1 MGKKLKWNLIMMSVL
16 YLALGIFLLMVPGT
30 ALNVVC
36 YALGGVVLLGA
47 VIQLVRYFLVER
59 GIFQS
64 QLTLISGLVCLA
76 LGGFLILRSDI
87 VVRILPIVF
96 GLFVIFDSLGRV
108 QSALELRRCGYGSW
122 KGFLLLALLSVV
134 LGVVMIVD
142 PFGAMETLVMAIGVI
157 LIIEGALNLL
167 SALYTMLAVR
177 RFVKLHPEAQSVLEA
192 VTGKDLN
199 GDGVIAPDVARADAE
214 ATAVE
219 LDHVDESAEVEQ
231 ENDNEQ
237 INEKDKKKM
246 EKYDLIIVGAGPAGI
261 FTAVELLRHGSK
273 KHILL
278 VEKGKPVEKRHCP
291 KAELG
296 HCVNC
301 RPTCAITTGF
311 SGAGAFSDGKLSLS
325 YEVGGDLPT
334 LIGEEFAQ
342 ELIDYTDK
350 IYLEF
355 GADPH
360 VEGIY
365 TGEEI
370 KEIRKNAIHAGLK
383 LVDCPIRHLGTEKAQ
398 QLYLAIQNYL
408 ADNGVEMRFST
419 ECENIILENEVCKG
433 VLIRGPRDAE
443 AYPVY
448 ADTVVIGTGRRG
460 ADWLEK
466 ICAEHHIAHKPG
478 TVDIGV
484 RVECRNEVME
494 KVNKVLYESKL
505 IGYPKPWKNKVRT
518 FCQNPG
524 GFVAQENYDNDLAVV
539 NGHSFKEKKSP
550 NTNLAILVSHNFT
563 EPFNQPIAYA
573 QKVGELTNML
583 GAGHIMV
590 QRYGDILDGKRTWQK
605 ELAQS
610 NVKPTLK
617 DAVAGDIT
625 AAMPYRA
632 MTNIIEFI
640 KMLDMVVPG
649 FAANETLLYS
659 PELKFYSN
667 KVKMDENLDTNI
679 QGLHC
684 LGDSSGWTRGLM
696 MASVMG
702 VLMGRKLA
710 EKEGC

>member
-1 MGKKLKWNLIMMSVL
+1 MLLKD
-16 YLALGIFLLMVPGT
+16 GD
-30 ALNVVC
+30 
-36 YALGGVVLLGA
+36 
-47 VIQLVRYFLVER
+47 QVR
-59 GIFQS
+59 
-64 QLTLISGLVCLA
+64 
-76 LGGFLILRSDI
+76 
-87 VVRILPIVF
+87 
-96 GLFVIFDSLGRV
+96 
-108 QSALELRRCGYGSW
+108 
-122 KGFLLLALLSVV
+122 
-134 LGVVMIVD
+134 
-142 PFGAMETLVMAIGVI
+142 
-157 LIIEGALNLL
+157 
-167 SALYTMLAVR
+167 
-177 RFVKLHPEAQSVLEA
+177 
-192 VTGKDLN
+192 
-199 GDGVIAPDVARADAE
+199 
-214 ATAVE
+214 
-219 LDHVDESAEVEQ
+219 
-231 ENDNEQ
+231 
-237 INEKDKKKM
+237 
-246 EKYDLIIVGAGPAGI
+246 
-261 FTAVELLRHGSK
+261 
-273 KHILL
+273 
-278 VEKGKPVEKRHCP
+278 
-291 KAELG
+291 
-296 HCVNC
+296 
-301 RPTCAITTGF
+301 
-311 SGAGAFSDGKLSLS
+311 
-325 YEVGGDLPT
+325 
-334 LIGEEFAQ
+334 
-342 ELIDYTDK
+342 
-350 IYLEF
+350 
-355 GADPH
+355 
-360 VEGIY
+360 
-365 TGEEI
+365 
-370 KEIRKNAIHAGLK
+370 
-383 LVDCPIRHLGTEKAQ
+383 
-398 QLYLAIQNYL
+398 
-408 ADNGVEMRFST
+408 
-419 ECENIILENEVCKG
+419 
-433 VLIRGPRDAE
+433 
-443 AYPVY
+443 PVY

-466 ICAEHHIAHKPG
+466 SCAEHHIAHKPG

-539 NGHSFKEKKSP
+539 NGHSFKE
-550 NTNLAILVSHNFT
+550 
-563 EPFNQPIAYA
+563 
-573 QKVGELTNML
+573 VGELTNML

-679 QGLHC
+679 KGLHC